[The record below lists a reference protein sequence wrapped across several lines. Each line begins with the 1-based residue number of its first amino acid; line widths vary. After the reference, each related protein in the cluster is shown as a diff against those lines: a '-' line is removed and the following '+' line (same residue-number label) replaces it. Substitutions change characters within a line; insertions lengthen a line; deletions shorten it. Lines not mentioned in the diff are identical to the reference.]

1 MKDVTDWLDDNDEH
15 IAKYTAKYYIDLSC
29 LFLFLYTCAMIGF
42 FQYSLIFCIF
52 MVVRYQKIIEN
63 RFMGPAQNQV
73 RSNQTLPM
81 ANQESQQISY
91 APVTQPRDH
100 QQEFYDMLEDLDMN
114 WVKKIDEPKMQVFQ
128 RT

>member
-1 MKDVTDWLDDNDEH
+1 MKDVTDWLDENDEH

-42 FQYSLIFCIF
+42 FQYSFIFCIL

-91 APVTQPRDH
+91 APVT
-100 QQEFYDMLEDLDMN
+100 
-114 WVKKIDEPKMQVFQ
+114 
-128 RT
+128 